1 MRVGLAQIAS
11 TADKSKNLDLIAA
24 AVEAAVRDDAEL
36 VVLPE
41 FAIYHLPL
49 PDSTYVEQAEALDGP
64 FAQTVHEIAR
74 SYDVTVVYGTLE
86 EVDGQRASNT
96 LVVTSP
102 RQRQQAVY
110 RKMHLYEAFGAKESA
125 LIVPASDLSP
135 VLFDVRDL
143 RFGLNTCYDL
153 RFPEVARRLVDAG
166 AQVILLPAAWA
177 PGPRKEDHWS
187 TLVRARA
194 IENTVYYVA
203 VGQAPPA
210 SVGNSMCVDPMG
222 VAIAQLGEAARTVV
236 VEIQR
241 SRVDDVRSIN
251 PCLADRRLSV
261 QVGHPRF

>member
-1 MRVGLAQIAS
+1 VGLAQIAS
-11 TADKSKNLDLIAA
+11 TADKNKNLDLVAA
-24 AVEAAVRDDAEL
+24 AVETAVRDGAEV

-41 FAIYHLPL
+41 FAMYHLPL
-49 PDSTYVEQAEALDGP
+49 PDRTYVEQAEPLDGP
-64 FAQTVHEIAR
+64 FVRTVHEIACNH
-74 SYDVTVVYGTLE
+74 DVTVVYGTLE

-102 RQRQQAVY
+102 HQRLQAVY
-110 RKMHLYEAFGAKESA
+110 RKMHLYEAFGAQESA
-125 LIVPASDLSP
+125 LIVPASDLTP
-135 VLFDVRDL
+135 VLFEVDDI

-166 AQVILLPAAWA
+166 AEVIVLPAAWA

-222 VAIAQLGEAARTVV
+222 VAITQLGEAACTVV

-241 SRVDDVRSIN
+241 SRVEDVRSIN
-251 PCLADRRLSV
+251 PCLADRRFSV
-261 QVGHPRF
+261 QVGRPRT